1 MPTVEL
7 GPEWGI
13 EASVDLKAALASHL
27 DAADEVV
34 LAAPQAGRVHSASI
48 QLLAAFVR
56 TRRQAGRATRIAPCA
71 DALRDAAVSLGLASE
86 LGLTPPSLK

>member
-13 EASVDLKAALASHL
+13 EASVDLKAALAAHL

-34 LAAPQAGRVHSASI
+34 FAAPQAGRVHSASI

>member
-7 GPEWGI
+7 SPEWGI
-13 EASVDLKAALASHL
+13 EASECLKATLAAHL
-27 DAADEVV
+27 DATDEVV
-34 LAAPQAGRVHSASI
+34 IAAAEAGRVHSASI

-71 DALRDAAVSLGLASE
+71 AAVRDAAVSLGLAGD
-86 LGLTPPSLK
+86 LGLT